1 MAIFL
6 GLHNKVI
13 ESVPKMQADAKMVF
27 ISHRVQTNVYA
38 AVNDNSALLACKNST
53 EGKLN

>member
-38 AVNDNSALLACKNST
+38 AVNDNSAHLPCKNST

>member
-38 AVNDNSALLACKNST
+38 AVNDNNTHLACKNTSK
-53 EGKLN
+53 GKLN

>member
-6 GLHNKVI
+6 GLHNKVM
-13 ESVPKMQADAKMVF
+13 ESVAKMQADARMVF